1 MNWQTGQTIFAV
13 SMMAMAAWAVGRPVL
28 RRVRVLDD
36 DPAGR
41 ALWALAVG
49 SILWGLG
56 LTGLGLLG
64 LLYVPLVG
72 GLTWAACLA
81 GFYQLVRELET
92 YRPSWLGQFFLPTA
106 GTSSVQGR
114 RDIGSP
120 CLAEPTLPSAA
131 SHPPS
136 STPFLP
142 AAHPFFEEEAPA
154 PYEHAPP
161 ADLITPGGLPVWAPE
176 WNPTPTTPLNSGLA
190 PGDEA
195 TDWEVLPEEW
205 PTSAPAP
212 SAAQPATIPAA
223 GGQRRRVDPPSNR
236 LFGGKQSARI
246 WPTPPGWLAYAVFS
260 LAAGGVLAALVLALA
275 PPTAG
280 DALCYHLELPK
291 RFLQSHRLEYLPYDD
306 ACTYPLL
313 VEMWF
318 LWALVLDGEVAAQLV
333 HWQWGLL
340 FGWAAAYL
348 ARMALDR
355 RWAWL
360 AGALV
365 LLAPGVLNEMTAP
378 LNDVALAAMT
388 TLSLTAW
395 AQGCAQTA
403 AADERKEWFLLAGLA
418 LGGAASMKY
427 TALLIM
433 PCLAALWTLRYAQLP
448 GCRRVL
454 LHGAV
459 LTGLVALG
467 VSGVWYLR
475 AAWHR
480 GNPVY
485 PLAQAIWPSRIPPP
499 QADRLAETVPPA
511 HGRGLAGL
519 ADPWSV
525 TMQPEQFGGRSF
537 QLGAVWLAVL
547 PGLLWTQTPHRLKW
561 LLGLAGGYFLLWA
574 MVRPNVR
581 FLLPILPMLAPGV
594 IWVWAEMRRMP
605 GWPRTL
611 AAAAVGVGLL
621 VPVGWMGLRMRDHLA
636 VALGLETRQEFLY
649 RREPSYPAAALANLL
664 LPPEAKILSQ
674 DYRSFYFDPV
684 VVRES
689 VYRRLTR
696 YDQKIQRPGDLVRLL
711 RQEGFTH
718 LLLVET
724 LSDRG
729 SSEDRSDRGVRE
741 NFSATGV
748 QENFSA
754 AATPTAVQG
763 EQPISEDR
771 RVRENF
777 SARGVRGTLSEQG
790 IRFDPTLAQWADRE
804 LALPESGLQEL
815 SEYRFTDADGS
826 VRRYRLVGIR

>member
-1 MNWQTGQTIFAV
+1 MNWQTGQTIFSV
-13 SMMAMAAWAVGRPVL
+13 LMMAIAAWVVGRPVV
-28 RRVRVLDD
+28 RQVRVLDD
-36 DPAGR
+36 DMAGR

-56 LTGLGLLG
+56 LAGLGLLG

-72 GLTWAACLA
+72 GLTWAACLV
-81 GFYQLVRELET
+81 GFYQLIQGLEA
-92 YRPSWLGQFFLPTA
+92 YWSSRLGQNFLPTVGA
-106 GTSSVQGR
+106 PLVRGCPSVGDDSSA
-114 RDIGSP
+114 P
-120 CLAEPTLPSAA
+120 PTLPPLAA
-131 SHPPS
+131 SQPPS
-136 STPFLP
+136 SPPFLP
-142 AAHPFFEEEAPA
+142 AAYPFFEEEAPA

-161 ADLITPGGLPVWAPE
+161 ADLAAPGGLPVWAPE
-176 WNPTPTTPLNSGLA
+176 WNPTPTPSLDSGLA

-195 TDWEVLPEEW
+195 NDWEVLPEELS
-205 PTSAPAP
+205 PAAPAA
-212 SAAQPATIPAA
+212 SGAAQPATIPAA
-223 GGQRRRVDPPSNR
+223 GGRCRRVDSPGHR
-236 LFGGKQSARI
+236 LFGGQQSSTI

-348 ARMALDR
+348 ARMVFDR
-355 RWAWL
+355 PWAWL
-360 AGALV
+360 AGAVV

-388 TLSLTAW
+388 TLSLAAW
-395 AQGCAQTA
+395 VQGCAQTA
-403 AADERKEWFLLAGLA
+403 RAKERTEWFLLAGVA
-418 LGGAASMKY
+418 LGGAASIKY

-433 PCLAALWTLRYAQLP
+433 PCLAVLWALRYAQLP
-448 GCRRVL
+448 GSRRAL
-454 LHGAV
+454 LLGAV
-459 LTGLVALG
+459 LTGLVALS
-467 VSGVWYLR
+467 VSGLWYLR
-475 AAWHR
+475 AAWYR

-499 QADRLAETVPPA
+499 QSNRLADTSPPV

-547 PGLLWTQTPHRLKW
+547 PGLLWTQRPYRLKW

-605 GWPRTL
+605 GWPRFWAWL
-611 AAAAVGVGLL
+611 AVGVCLL
-621 VPVGWMGLRMRDHLA
+621 APVGWMGLRMRDHLA
-636 VALGLETRQEFLY
+636 VALGLESRQEFLY

-724 LSDRG
+724 LSNRG
-729 SSEDRSDRGVRE
+729 SSEDHSERGIRE
-741 NFSATGV
+741 NFSD
-748 QENFSA
+748 
-754 AATPTAVQG
+754 QG
-763 EQPISEDR
+763 
-771 RVRENF
+771 VRET
-777 SARGVRGTLSEQG
+777 SSEQG
-790 IRFDPTLAQWADRE
+790 IRFDPTLARLADRE
-804 LALPESGLQEL
+804 LALPQSGLHEL

-826 VRRYRLVGIR
+826 VRRYRLVAIR